1 MNISRLKLN
10 VTALSASS
18 SQWRTGRA
26 VSFIIKPEA
35 AGGFSGLGGLLLVLL
50 LFVNITA
57 TAQHVKEVSADYTY
71 VTTADMSVSEAKR
84 VALERARIQA
94 LANEFG
100 TTVSQTNTT
109 QINNSSGGKSSLD
122 FLSLGSSE
130 IKGEWLQDTRQPE
143 YEIKFDGDNLIVH
156 VTVSGK
162 AREIVSASVD
172 VAATILRNGK
182 ERKFES
188 DEFRDGDDLYLLF
201 KSPVAGFVAVYLVD
215 DAKTAYCLLPY
226 SGDTDGQQPVEAG
239 REYLFFDT
247 DKACDAA
254 LAAITDELTMTC
266 SKAMEHNEI
275 YIIFSATPFVK
286 AQDDRADER
295 LPRSL
300 SADDFRRWL
309 TKNRVKDKD
318 MVVINRLIKVTKG

>member
-1 MNISRLKLN
+1 MSISRMILT
-10 VTALSASS
+10 VTAASF
-18 SQWRTGRA
+18 
-26 VSFIIKPEA
+26 VSFLRGSARGA
-35 AGGFSGLGGLLLVLL
+35 ALFLLL
-50 LFVNITA
+50 LFSAVVCM
-57 TAQHVKEVSADYTY
+57 AQRVKEVSADYTY
-71 VTTADMSVSEAKR
+71 VTTSDVSVAEAKR

-94 LANEFG
+94 LADEFG
-100 TTVSQTNTT
+100 TVVNQTNTT
-109 QINNSSGGKSSLD
+109 QVHNTSGGKSSLD

-130 IKGEWLQDTRQPE
+130 VKGEWLQDTRSPE

-162 AREIVSASVD
+162 AREIVSAAVD
-172 VAATILRNGK
+172 VYAAILRNGK
-182 ERKFES
+182 ERKFEG

-201 KSPVAGFVAVYLVD
+201 KSPVAGYVAVYLVD
-215 DAKTAYCLLPY
+215 DAGMAYCLLPY
-226 SGDTDGQQPVEAG
+226 SGDTDGQQQVDAG
-239 REYLFFDT
+239 REYLFFDA
-247 DKACDAA
+247 DKAGDAS

-266 SKAMEHNEI
+266 SKNMEHNDV

-300 SADDFRRWL
+300 PADDFRRWL